1 MGNPELAAVFVDFE
15 NISIALINQ
24 FGARTDKAQE
34 QAANIIHALIEEFGK
49 TNLVAIRQ
57 AFADWSQ
64 YPDVLQDLYVMG
76 VQTENVKSLAHKNS
90 ADIELSLSAQETMLT
105 RSDVSKIIIIAGDR
119 DYMPLATRMLR
130 KGKDFLFV
138 GFEECFSG
146 DLRQLVG
153 ESHYA
158 YVTEKGQLITMS
170 IRANVGQAVPAEK
183 AEEVK
188 VESAEPE
195 EEGKEGGEEGE
206 EQEQGQE
213 AEAKEEEE
221 DISFITPEV
230 EHKATVAVIESFD
243 EYSPKYGSVRISG
256 FISDRLATALPTC
269 DFQERWILMR
279 YLTKKGRITVETRG
293 GDWSSF
299 QVFILNEE
307 DPYVKQLR
315 AELKR
320 E

>member
-15 NISIALINQ
+15 NISIALVNQ
-24 FGARTDKAQE
+24 FGVKTDKAQE

-76 VQTENVKSLAHKNS
+76 VQTENVKSLVHKNS

-153 ESHYA
+153 DSHYA
-158 YVTEKGQLITMS
+158 YVTEKGQLITS
-170 IRANVGQAVPAEK
+170 SDRANAGQAVLAA

-188 VESAEPE
+188 VEASETK
-195 EEGKEGGEEGE
+195 EEGKEGDEEGE
-206 EQEQGQE
+206 EQGQE
-213 AEAKEEEE
+213 AEAEKEEE
-221 DISFITPEV
+221 DFSFITPET
-230 EHKATVAVIESFD
+230 EHKATVAAIESFD

-256 FISDRLATALPTC
+256 FVSDRLATALPTS
-269 DFQERWILMR
+269 DSQERWTVMR
-279 YLTKKGRITVETRG
+279 YLQKKGRITVETRG
-293 GDWSSF
+293 GAWSSF

-307 DPYVKQLR
+307 DPYVKRLR
-315 AELKR
+315 AELER
-320 E
+320 N